1 MRFCIHTFGCQM
13 NVADSDWL
21 GQSLTAM
28 GWEASPEE
36 QADVFIINTCSVREK
51 PELKVYSLIGR
62 LAEFIALNPRAFVA
76 VGGCVAQQVGTKF
89 WQRFASVRLVFGSD
103 GLAEV
108 PEALVRLA
116 REPGLRLSLLSFREE
131 FVERARP
138 GTTAAVPPQAFVT
151 IMQGCDNFCAYCIVP
166 YVRGRQKSRAI
177 EAVLAECRELII
189 RGARELTLL
198 GQNVNAY
205 GQDLNGAGVGFASL
219 LRRVAALP
227 GLDRLRF
234 ITSHPKDIDP
244 EVIAAFGQLPNLCPQ
259 LHLPLQSGSDAI
271 LASMGRKYDR
281 ARYLEVVAGL
291 RSARPDLALSTDF
304 IVGFPGETEA
314 DFEQTL
320 AMMHEVGFS
329 ASFSFKYNDRPG
341 VRAANMEPKVPEA
354 VKTERLSRLQA
365 LQDELAAADRA
376 ARVGNEA
383 EVLFEGMSRKPGA
396 SGASYSGRDPWGR
409 TVNVAGGE
417 GNDLTGLL
425 ARVRIDKVKKHSLT
439 GTLLGVPW

>member
-1 MRFCIHTFGCQM
+1 
-13 NVADSDWL
+13 
-21 GQSLTAM
+21 
-28 GWEASPEE
+28 
-36 QADVFIINTCSVREK
+36 
-51 PELKVYSLIGR
+51 
-62 LAEFIALNPRAFVA
+62 
-76 VGGCVAQQVGTKF
+76 
-89 WQRFASVRLVFGSD
+89 
-103 GLAEV
+103 
-108 PEALVRLA
+108 
-116 REPGLRLSLLSFREE
+116 
-131 FVERARP
+131 
-138 GTTAAVPPQAFVT
+138 
-151 IMQGCDNFCAYCIVP
+151 
-166 YVRGRQKSRAI
+166 VRGRQKSRAI

-320 AMMHEVGFS
+320 AMMREVGFS